1 MASFSSKSVFLYISR
16 VLLYTQK
23 CLLHTRPLLPIF
35 NFNNLCSKIRFKD
48 SKHDLP
54 FLSHLFICRILFI
67 EAYKPTISHYR
78 SAHAPLRRY
87 LPFEITIQSMYEDFK
102 IKTESKISYLTFYTI
117 FKKMNISLAHLGHE
131 ECELFETHELHKKNC
146 TCVTLCDISK
156 YVLHRKEYKKARIEY
171 TTDSKSKHSDD

>member
-1 MASFSSKSVFLYISR
+1 MASFSSKSGILYISR

-23 CLLHTRPLLPIF
+23 CLLHTRPLLPTF

-48 SKHDLP
+48 SKQDLP

-102 IKTESKISYLTFYTI
+102 IKTESNISYLTFYTI

-131 ECELFETHELHKKNC
+131 ECELCETHELHKKKLY
-146 TCVTLCDISK
+146 LCHL
-156 YVLHRKEYKKARIEY
+156 V
-171 TTDSKSKHSDD
+171 

>member
-48 SKHDLP
+48 SKQDLP

-67 EAYKPTISHYR
+67 EAYKPTINYHITDLPMHHSDDI
-78 SAHAPLRRY
+78 Y
-87 LPFEITIQSMYEDFK
+87 LLKSQSNQCM
-102 IKTESKISYLTFYTI
+102 KTSTFYTI
-117 FKKMNISLAHLGHE
+117 FRKMNISLAHLGHE

-156 YVLHRKEYKKARIEY
+156 YVLHRKEYKKARMEY

>member
-1 MASFSSKSVFLYISR
+1 MASFPSKSGILYISR

-23 CLLHTRPLLPIF
+23 CLLHLDLFCQLSISIICAVRLDL
-35 NFNNLCSKIRFKD
+35 KIVNKIY
-48 SKHDLP
+48 L
-54 FLSHLFICRILFI
+54 FLSHLFICRIMFI

-117 FKKMNISLAHLGHE
+117 FKKMNISLAHLGRE
-131 ECELFETHELHKKNC
+131 EC
-146 TCVTLCDISK
+146 
-156 YVLHRKEYKKARIEY
+156 
-171 TTDSKSKHSDD
+171 